1 MTKKTRIYLRVLID
15 DEHIVWN
22 AKEGQ
27 KFLAF
32 KSKNFS
38 KNWEFCSNTV
48 SSTFVHII
56 YADSILQQ
64 NRKKNKQM
72 YKNLAFLHIQ
82 LIYWLTESNT
92 AITQGN
98 GILNLKDMLTLSRK
112 QGKSVKIFG
121 IKGLVY
127 VYLKRIASYYYG
139 TYSGYIILE
148 THLQNQQ
155 KNSIPQYNK
164 TLLPIT
170 RDILP
175 MP

>member
-1 MTKKTRIYLRVLID
+1 
-15 DEHIVWN
+15 
-22 AKEGQ
+22 
-27 KFLAF
+27 
-32 KSKNFS
+32 
-38 KNWEFCSNTV
+38 
-48 SSTFVHII
+48 
-56 YADSILQQ
+56 
-64 NRKKNKQM
+64 
-72 YKNLAFLHIQ
+72 
-82 LIYWLTESNT
+82 
-92 AITQGN
+92 
-98 GILNLKDMLTLSRK
+98 MLTLSRK